1 MSTTG
6 KMSPRK
12 SSHSVTSES
21 YDLGKELVDGK
32 REISNIDPAEIP
44 QYLQGVQGIR
54 HRSMIENNK
63 RRMQKCDSLILELNN
78 LLKDIQNSENSS
90 VFSKTSGNISPQS
103 SFLRK
108 SLNISPPLSPN
119 NNSVELSEDEIAQCE
134 SVVNSLIN
142 GAEIDTIDQDAL
154 PKLEIVLK
162 SRKNKA
168 IEESDYQTAKILE
181 NHLQELLKR
190 RHRSESNSPSPNRQK
205 EFRIAEEK
213 RLQTLKETL
222 EKVQTQFAEEKSR
235 ILAEKEESQS
245 SLYYQIETEVNEMV
259 SSKSGIQM
267 GVGFKPSKR
276 LKELRE
282 QQTKLAKTGQF
293 DEADIA
299 KKMADNLE
307 IHERREF
314 DIKSRKYYDLKE
326 RDQKKRQNQKIRS
339 STDYWDGVLKR
350 VSFKFETQIQNIQ
363 DDIKSTIKK
372 IEEITGEKYAPT
384 ELNSDVSGLSFS
396 QLNPS
401 IIVNEG
407 SNGSDLSEAEITIV
421 NNSHIEIVENID
433 NNDNIQSP

>member
-1 MSTTG
+1 
-6 KMSPRK
+6 
-12 SSHSVTSES
+12 
-21 YDLGKELVDGK
+21 
-32 REISNIDPAEIP
+32 
-44 QYLQGVQGIR
+44 
-54 HRSMIENNK
+54 
-63 RRMQKCDSLILELNN
+63 
-78 LLKDIQNSENSS
+78 
-90 VFSKTSGNISPQS
+90 
-103 SFLRK
+103 
-108 SLNISPPLSPN
+108 
-119 NNSVELSEDEIAQCE
+119 
-134 SVVNSLIN
+134 
-142 GAEIDTIDQDAL
+142 
-154 PKLEIVLK
+154 
-162 SRKNKA
+162 
-168 IEESDYQTAKILE
+168 
-181 NHLQELLKR
+181 
-190 RHRSESNSPSPNRQK
+190 
-205 EFRIAEEK
+205 
-213 RLQTLKETL
+213 
-222 EKVQTQFAEEKSR
+222 
-235 ILAEKEESQS
+235 
-245 SLYYQIETEVNEMV
+245 
-259 SSKSGIQM
+259 M

-384 ELNSDVSGLSFS
+384 EVNSDVSGLSFS